1 MTNPLLSDRF
11 VDFVLYEVAQVEK
24 LCELPAFADH
34 GRATIGPWLDAN
46 RRVAR
51 ESLFATWRP
60 MDSEPP
66 TFVNGAVKTHPLMQG
81 AWQQLIELGVLSA
94 TRPAAVGGQQ
104 LPLTVA
110 TLSSA
115 YLMAANLSA
124 YGFAGLTAGAAHL
137 IETFGSDAVRA
148 MFLPKMHSGQWSGTM
163 ALTEPQA
170 GSSLADVTSKATP
183 TAQRHHLISGAKI
196 FISGGDQSFTE
207 NIVHLVLARI
217 EGAPAGTKG
226 ISLFAVPKLRLE
238 GGALVSNDVQV
249 SGVIHKIGW
258 RGLPSVA
265 LAFGDEADCHGYLV
279 GAPNQGL
286 RCMFQMM
293 NEARIMV
300 GVNGAAT
307 ASVAYLESVAW
318 AQERRQGRPVGN
330 ADATQPPV
338 TLINHADVR
347 RMLLRQKAIVEGA
360 LCLLAMTAR
369 YADLSEHAV
378 DPTTRERSKWVLDL
392 LTPMAKSFPAEKGF
406 EANALAL
413 QIHGGYGY
421 STEYPPEAWLR
432 EQKLNSIHE
441 GTTTIQ
447 SLDLLGRKAIAGNG
461 AALGVLHEEM
471 SRDLD
476 AAAAVGLQ
484 SDPLRAGLERFLSLT
499 ASLGARGAGGDVEG
513 MLSHS
518 SDYLDYGSTL
528 VVGWMWLKMTVAVH
542 GRNDDF
548 AKGLRAAS
556 SYWQVTELS
565 RLDAIA
571 ARCESNERSYLD
583 ATAGYFEA

>member
-11 VDFVLYEVAQVEK
+11 VDFVLYEVAQVEQ
-24 LCELPAFADH
+24 LCALPAFAEH
-34 GRATIGPWLDAN
+34 SRATIGPWLEAN

-60 MDSEPP
+60 MDTEPP
-66 TFVNGAVKTHPLMQG
+66 KFVNGSVQTHPLMKG
-81 AWQQLIELGVLSA
+81 AWRQLVELGVLSA
-94 TRPAAVGGQQ
+94 TRPAGVGGQQ

-137 IETFGSDAVRA
+137 IETFGSEALKA
-148 MFLPKMHSGQWSGTM
+148 LFLAKLHSGEWSGTM

-183 TAQRHHLISGAKI
+183 TAHGYHLISGAKI

-207 NIVHLVLARI
+207 NIVHLVLARLD
-217 EGAPAGTKG
+217 GAPSGTKG
-226 ISLFAVPKLRLE
+226 ISLFAVPKLRPE
-238 GGALVSNDVQV
+238 GGRLVPNDVHV

-265 LAFGDEADCHGYLV
+265 LAFGDEGDCRGSLV
-279 GAPNQGL
+279 GEPNQGL

-307 ASVAYLESVAW
+307 ASVAYHESVAW
-318 AQERRQGRPVGN
+318 AQERRQGRPAGSLG
-330 ADATQPPV
+330 ASQPPV
-338 TLINHADVR
+338 ALISHPDVR

-360 LCLLAMTAR
+360 LCLLAVTAR
-369 YADLSEHAV
+369 YADFSEHAT
-378 DPTTRERSKWVLDL
+378 DPAVRERSKWLLDL

-406 EANALAL
+406 EANTLAL

-441 GTTTIQ
+441 GTTGIQ

-461 AALGVLHEEM
+461 AALAALHEEV

-476 AAAAVGLQ
+476 AAAAVGLET
-484 SDPLRAGLERFLSLT
+484 DLLRTGLERLLSMT
-499 ASLGARGAGGDVEG
+499 ATLGGRGASGDVEG

-518 SDYLDYGSTL
+518 ADYLDYGSTL
-528 VVGWMWLKMTVAVH
+528 IIGWMWLKMTLAAH
-542 GRNDDF
+542 GRTDEF
-548 AKGLRAAS
+548 AKGLGAAS
-556 SYWQVTELS
+556 LYWQVTELP